1 LFTAGIPFCT
11 ARFAAQQGKIY
22 YRCNR
27 LYRQCAQMLGFVA
40 QYVFQQ
46 AVFLQS
52 AVMKNGLLLQA
63 VFNN

>member
-1 LFTAGIPFCT
+1 
-11 ARFAAQQGKIY
+11 
-22 YRCNR
+22 
-27 LYRQCAQMLGFVA
+27 MLGFVA

-63 VFNN
+63 VFVSKEVSFFTFTPHPRFSSF